1 MGRLKDRDVEMHELP
16 DFEKGVQAERERIV
30 KILNDTVDVYLL
42 DKLLVEAAVI
52 VNAIEFIKNLGNRRS
67 LRNP

>member
-1 MGRLKDRDVEMHELP
+1 MGRLKDIDAELHELP

-52 VNAIEFIKNLGNRRS
+52 VNAIEFIKKSGE
-67 LRNP
+67 